1 MLWQLLFV
9 TIIKTGF
16 EMIYYLSGILKEKAP
31 TSIILDVQGVGYEI
45 RIPLSTYEK
54 LPDKDKA
61 CFIYTYLYL
70 SMNQDEI
77 RLYGFSSVA
86 EKAIFVRFIAISG
99 IGPKIALSI
108 ISSMNIGMIIKAIQ
122 NAEDGLISKVPGIGK
137 KTAQRIIIELKD
149 DIMKFTDLMD
159 ATEKTSIDS
168 SFVEVE
174 KALVALGYNPRDIHK
189 ALHALIEEDRN
200 LPVEQQIKLVIKQMY
215 KA

>member
-1 MLWQLLFV
+1 
-9 TIIKTGF
+9 
-16 EMIYYLSGILKEKAP
+16 MIYYLSGILKEKAP
-31 TSIILDVQGVGYEI
+31 TSIILDVQGIGYEVK
-45 RIPLSTYEK
+45 IPLSTYEK
-54 LPDKDKA
+54 LPDKDKP
-61 CFIYTYLYL
+61 CFIYTYLYI

-77 RLYGFSSVA
+77 RLYGFSSIA

-149 DIMKFTDLMD
+149 DILKFTDLLD

-189 ALHALIEEDRN
+189 ALHSLKEEDRN

-215 KA
+215 KS